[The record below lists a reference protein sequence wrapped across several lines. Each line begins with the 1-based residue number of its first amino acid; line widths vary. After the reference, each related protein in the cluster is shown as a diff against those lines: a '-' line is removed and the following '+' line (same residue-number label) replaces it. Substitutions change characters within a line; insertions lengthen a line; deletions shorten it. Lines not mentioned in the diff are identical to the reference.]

1 MRTGVYQHIVCCIVY
16 LRKMIPHTIE
26 TFFEWQ
32 IHWTFPHFLCARL
45 DFLLT
50 SFVCSLLRVQ
60 LQSSY
65 SIIFSCLLIL
75 GYAVCISHTTDAKYV
90 SHWLT
95 QITKRQCKP
104 WTLEIWCQL
113 DHHCLNFLVWY
124 FHYLTM
130 NINVQGCIYKLT
142 LTEQMYGPPG
152 MNTTHPLLAT
162 AIGHISGMSTC
173 FDTTQLTGC

>member
-1 MRTGVYQHIVCCIVY
+1 MK
-16 LRKMIPHTIE
+16 RKWGSAADENWGLPTYFLLHSLASKNDAAYNWNLFWMANSLNVS
-26 TFFEWQ
+26 TFLGAW
-32 IHWTFPHFLCARL
+32 L

-50 SFVCSLLRVQ
+50 SFVCSLLWVQ

-65 SIIFSCLLIL
+65 SVIFSCSLNL
-75 GYAVCISHTTDAKYV
+75 GYAICISHTTDAKYV
-90 SHWLT
+90 SRRLM

-104 WTLEIWCQL
+104 WTLETWCQL

-142 LTEQMYGPPG
+142 LTEQMYGP
-152 MNTTHPLLAT
+152 LAW
-162 AIGHISGMSTC
+162 I
-173 FDTTQLTGC
+173 